1 MILLA
6 QLFIFWDKEFF
17 FMALLQKRSRVRQIS
32 PDEYKKE
39 EEI

>member
-17 FMALLQKRSRVRQIS
+17 LWLFYRSGTGEGRSLLMNK
-32 PDEYKKE
+32 KKE
-39 EEI
+39 EKI